1 MSSVDPAIR
10 VLHSDE
16 RNRKKSGTTIPLSRA
31 LERAV
36 QQRDLSTLTDDSGGD
51 LVSGPL
57 VQAVAR
63 SAVGAAAWMFDP
75 QLGPT
80 IVHCE
85 SGEERRLV
93 SIAPLA
99 VGRVTRVTLTDGG
112 SGYTSTP
119 TVTISG
125 AGGTGATA
133 TATVAAGSVTGIRLT
148 NPGSGFLAAPTVTIA
163 GGAGSGATATASIE
177 TEGVDLG
184 DQSPTFSEASLRFQT
199 ARVTIPVSAELFQDA
214 PMLTAQLGEAI
225 GASLARYVERYLVF
239 APNTGILAT
248 GSHPESASEAHS
260 GSITWNGSQ
269 ILGGADEQHMYPG
282 MLRALRALPDYVRA
296 DSRCVWI
303 MSPKW
308 KDAIY
313 AIQTDRNNP
322 MLYDVTS
329 RPFGVPVRLLGAGAS
344 LPQSAAD
351 DQIRYAAVGVL
362 AQSAFVALCGDA
374 ELTADYYSRA
384 DRGQVLVTCRQRF
397 AARRWNDTWIST
409 LRGPTF
415 T

>member
-1 MSSVDPAIR
+1 MSVDPAIQR
-10 VLHSDE
+10 LLDDE
-16 RNRKKSGTTIPLSRA
+16 RERKKSGTTIPLSRA

-36 QQRDLSTLTDDSGGD
+36 HKRDLSTLTDDSGRH

-57 VQAVAR
+57 VAAVAR
-63 SAVGAAAWMFDP
+63 SAVGAAEWMFDP
-75 QLGPT
+75 ILGPT
-80 IVHCE
+80 IVRVE

-99 VGRVTRVTLTDGG
+99 VGRVTALRLTAGG
-112 SGYTSTP
+112 SGYTSAP

-125 AGGTGATA
+125 GGGSGATA

-148 NPGSGFLAAPTVTIA
+148 NPGAGFLAAPTVIIA
-163 GGAGSGATATASIE
+163 GGSGTGATATASVE

-225 GASLARYVERYLVF
+225 GAAIARYIERFLVF
-239 APNTGILAT
+239 APTGILGTA
-248 GSHPESASEAHS
+248 SHPESDSEADS
-260 GSITWNGSQ
+260 GSTAWNGSQ

-329 RPFGVPVRLLGAGAS
+329 RPFGVPVRLLGAGAA

-362 AQSAFVALCGDA
+362 AQSAFIALCGDA